1 MASSETSAE
10 LEDCMTLAVDRYT
23 ADELWEIGLRLVSAA
38 GGRPVERLGDA
49 GMPDQQEER

>member
-1 MASSETSAE
+1 
-10 LEDCMTLAVDRYT
+10 MTLAVDRYT